1 MSKAYEQLQPY
12 LERAQAFQ
20 TAKVLF
26 EWDNE
31 TLAPKKAGQNTSKV
45 VGTLSSEYFSVIT
58 DPQVKKLVK
67 ECQEEDLG
75 QKEAAI
81 VRELAEEIE
90 KLERVPANEYREF
103 SQLASEGTRI
113 WADARRNK
121 DFESFAPTLK
131 KLVEYTK
138 KFASYRAKEG
148 QKLYDVLLEVEVWS
162 R

>member
-81 VRELAEEIE
+81 VRELAE
-90 KLERVPANEYREF
+90 
-103 SQLASEGTRI
+103 
-113 WADARRNK
+113 
-121 DFESFAPTLK
+121 
-131 KLVEYTK
+131 
-138 KFASYRAKEG
+138 
-148 QKLYDVLLEVEVWS
+148 
-162 R
+162 